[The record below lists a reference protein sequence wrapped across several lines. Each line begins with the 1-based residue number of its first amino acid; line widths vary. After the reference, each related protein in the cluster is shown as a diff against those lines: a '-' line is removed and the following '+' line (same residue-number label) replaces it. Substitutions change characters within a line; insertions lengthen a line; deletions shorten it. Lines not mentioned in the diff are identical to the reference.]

1 MRENGSF
8 SFLEF
13 ENYFQIPLDNGRKN
27 GYNSRVILKLSI
39 GETMGKY
46 QTEQKKLLLA
56 FFASHPQAQFSA
68 EQAASALLGEE
79 EGAQK
84 SPGKSTVY
92 RLVADMASEGHLKRF
107 PRSDGKRGWLYQYH
121 ENHAC
126 GGHLHLK
133 CAECGCLLHLEC
145 GMSKELLAHIETTH
159 GFHVD
164 NSATVLY
171 GICQNCQEGKK
182 SSEIYN

>member
-1 MRENGSF
+1 
-8 SFLEF
+8 
-13 ENYFQIPLDNGRKN
+13 
-27 GYNSRVILKLSI
+27 
-39 GETMGKY
+39 
-46 QTEQKKLLLA
+46 
-56 FFASHPQAQFSA
+56 
-68 EQAASALLGEE
+68 
-79 EGAQK
+79 
-84 SPGKSTVY
+84 
-92 RLVADMASEGHLKRF
+92 MASEGHLKRF

-121 ENHAC
+121 ENRAC

-145 GMSKELLAHIETTH
+145 GMSKQLLAHIETTH